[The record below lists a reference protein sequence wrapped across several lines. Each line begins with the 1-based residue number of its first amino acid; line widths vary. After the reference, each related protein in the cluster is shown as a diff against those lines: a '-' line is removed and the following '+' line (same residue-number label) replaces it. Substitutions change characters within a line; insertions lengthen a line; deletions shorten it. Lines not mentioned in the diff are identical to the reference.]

1 MDQDL
6 APELSALPFLL
17 EIEQPAPGSSFSA
30 GGPLTGHGWALGPE
44 KIVSLTVLLNGARLC
59 QATLGI
65 ARADVAA
72 AHAAYPGHERAGFLF
87 WATLP
92 PMLSCRATLR
102 FEVRTLT
109 RSFGRDLPIEVIG
122 NAAPPAGPRAARP
135 RLEPIRLEVEAVTV
149 DKTGR
154 LHLHGWTVGVLA
166 TKSVEVLLND
176 TSLGLADILQVRE
189 DVARTLSTY
198 VHAVRPGFTFDA
210 QLELGDTP
218 RQERLSVV
226 VTDAAG
232 YGRTAS
238 LVIDI
243 PARPAVAAKPLPQ
256 TMIARIEEA
265 RVSERGILRVRGW
278 AVSLADIQH
287 IGVFLGEA
295 ALGAA
300 QIFLPR
306 NDVAEAHPDYPNAA
320 ISGFMLQQ
328 EITDEQLGAEV
339 RIEVSAVGGIRREL
353 TARLVAP
360 SAIRRSQTKEVTH
373 CFFDTVSLTEDGK
386 LSGIGWAVCPSGIE
400 AIALTLGDYDAGVAE
415 IGLDRPDVG
424 NRFSSIPSARKAG
437 FRFAVSLPGRFEGEH
452 ILQLTVHGAGGEQ
465 HNLLQPVRAVA
476 AQEGAASPLRADVE
490 ADQIKYYLDT
500 PQLRDGKATEPVR
513 GFMTLNGWAVSR
525 AGIDSIEV
533 SVDGHPQGT
542 AYYGIR
548 REEVQAAFPDRDALL
563 TGFAMLIPPQV
574 LKCGRHD
581 VQIVLRDRAGHVE
594 QTTFSVEAEPVAEGP
609 GPWQRRTKIPRSE
622 IDLQRAILAS
632 AGWQPAWTILLPLA
646 GDAPEELDAA
656 RATLE
661 SLRYQAWPGW
671 RLRVQAPPGADR
683 GALAAALL
691 AGMDE
696 FAGQVDVATDDPAT
710 LLASLTQDAGMLT
723 WLAPGDRLGEDALL
737 ELSVESV
744 VQAEQRGRPDFL
756 YSDERRTDPADGATK
771 AFFKPDFSPDLLLST
786 NYIGRLWAASPALLA
801 RTGLTL
807 GDLAAHGAYDAV
819 LRLTEAAAHI
829 AHVRKVLAARGAW
842 VDDAAIEQRALERAA
857 HRRGIAAE
865 VLPGCIAGTWRLRRD
880 VPAGGMVSIIM
891 PTIASR
897 GLVKITIDS
906 IRAKT
911 AWPDYEIIVLD
922 NIPADADAEK
932 RAWKGWLR
940 DNADTVIDIAEAFN
954 WSRFNNVGA
963 AQARG
968 DYLLFLNDDIEILDE
983 NWLHALIEHAQRPE
997 VGVVGPQLLYPDGSV
1012 QHAGVFLSH
1021 SVGRH
1026 AFRFYPRDE
1035 PGPFG
1040 LARTQRNVI
1049 SVTGACMLVRREV
1062 FDDVGGFD
1070 EDFSVINN
1078 DLDFSLRLRRSGR
1091 RVIYT
1096 PHTTMIHH
1104 EMVSRSKLK
1113 DVFNSEKF
1121 DSQWKDLFLQ
1131 GDPYFHP
1138 MLTSD
1143 YDDYLSE
1150 PEPLRQ
1156 FQVGHPLVA
1165 REDVRR
1171 ILAVKVDHIGD
1182 FVAAFPAFRRIKQHF
1197 PNAELCVLAA
1207 RASLSLAALEPA
1219 IDRMEEFNFFHA
1231 RSELGRLESAE
1242 QELLDL
1248 QARLTPHRFDL
1259 ALDLRRQNDTRRILQ
1274 HTGARWLAGFDQ
1286 DYANPW
1292 LDIAVEFE
1300 GDVARNFKRSH
1311 VSDSLVQFIDTIARA
1326 CEPDRRGL
1334 HDLPT
1339 SDAARAELC
1348 AVPAVAELAPVLF
1361 SRPVVCVHTGAGA
1374 VNKQWPAKS
1383 FAGLIDLLVGTLPV
1397 NVMIIG
1403 GPDEAAFAAEV
1414 MADVR
1419 RPEQVFSLVGKTTLK
1434 TLPKALLSCD
1444 LYVGNDSGPKH
1455 MAAALGVPT
1464 IGIHSGSVDAGEWGP
1479 MGETTLTIRRDMTCG
1494 PCYIAY
1500 AEDCPRSMACLHGIA
1515 VGDVY
1520 RACRRMLAL
1529 RRQGDM
1535 AA

>member
-1 MDQDL
+1 MDQGV
-6 APELSALPFLL
+6 ASELSALPFLL
-17 EIEQPAPGSSFSA
+17 EIEQPAPGGSFTA
-30 GGPLTGHGWALGPE
+30 GGPLTGHGWVLGPE
-44 KIVSLTVLLNGARLC
+44 KILSVTVLLNGARLC
-59 QATLGI
+59 LATLGI
-65 ARADVAA
+65 SRADVAA
-72 AHAAYPGHERAGFLF
+72 AHPAYPGHERAGFLF

-92 PMLSCRATLR
+92 PMISCRATLR

-109 RSFGRDLPIEVIG
+109 RMHGRELAIDIVG
-122 NAAPPAGPRAARP
+122 NASPPGGRP
-135 RLEPIRLEVEAVTV
+135 RLEPIRVEVEAVTV

-166 TKSVEVLLND
+166 TRSVEVLLGD
-176 TSLGLADILQVRE
+176 KPLGLADIGQVRE

-198 VHAVRPGFTFDA
+198 VHAVRPGFSFDA
-210 QLELGDTP
+210 QLALDDAP
-218 RQERLSVV
+218 RQERLCVV

-243 PARPAVAAKPLPQ
+243 PGRPAQERAVAAAKPMPE

-278 AVSLADIQH
+278 AVSLADIQQ
-287 IGVFLGEA
+287 IQVFLGEA
-295 ALGAA
+295 PLGAA

-306 NDVAEAHPDYPNAA
+306 LDVAEAHPDYPNAGT
-320 ISGFMLQQ
+320 SGFMLQQ
-328 EITDEQLGAEV
+328 EIADEQLAGTVHVAV
-339 RIEVSAVGGIRREL
+339 TAVGGIRRDL
-353 TARLVAP
+353 TAPVVAP
-360 SAIRRSQTKEVTH
+360 PAIRRVQTREVTH
-373 CFFDTVSLTEDGK
+373 CFFDGVSLTEDGK

-400 AIALTLGDYDAGVAE
+400 AIALTLGDHDAGLAE

-424 NRFSSIPSARKAG
+424 NRFASIPSARRAG

-452 ILQLTVHGAGGEQ
+452 ILQLTVRGLGGEE
-465 HNLLQPVRAVA
+465 HNLLQPVRAVPAEA
-476 AQEGAASPLRADVE
+476 AAAPVRAD
-490 ADQIKYYLDT
+490 ADSEGIKHYLDS
-500 PQLRDGKATEPVR
+500 PQLRDGQATEPVR

-525 AGIDSIEV
+525 AGIDTIEV
-533 SVDGHPQGT
+533 SVDGHSQGT

-563 TGFAMLIPPQV
+563 SGFAMLIPPQV
-574 LKCGRHD
+574 LKRGRHD
-581 VQIVLRDRAGHVE
+581 VQVIVRDKAGQVE
-594 QTTFSVEAEPVAEGP
+594 QTAFSIEAEPLAEGP
-609 GPWQRRTKIPRSE
+609 GPWQLRAKIPRSE
-622 IDLQRAILAS
+622 IDLQRAILAA
-632 AGWQPAWTILLPLA
+632 AGLQPAWTILLPLA
-646 GDAPEELDAA
+646 GDTPEEMTAA

-661 SLRYQAWPGW
+661 SLRHQAWPGW
-671 RLRVQAPPGADR
+671 RLCVQAPAGADR

-691 AGMDE
+691 AGLDE
-696 FAGQVDVATDDPAT
+696 FAAHLDVVSDEPAT
-710 LLASLTQDAGMLT
+710 PLASLTQDAGMLT

-737 ELSVESV
+737 ELSVEAV
-744 VQAEQRGRPDFL
+744 VQAGPGGRPDFL
-756 YSDERRTDPADGATK
+756 YSDERRTDPADGAPK

-801 RTGLTL
+801 RAGLTL
-807 GDLAAHGAYDAV
+807 GDLRMHGAYDAV
-819 LRLTEAAAHI
+819 LRLTEAASHI

-842 VDDAAIEQRALERAA
+842 VEDADQERRALERAA
-857 HRRGIAAE
+857 SRRGIAAD
-865 VLPGCIAGTWRLRRD
+865 VLPGCIDGTWRFRR
-880 VPAGGMVSIIM
+880 VVSARGLVSIIM

-906 IRAKT
+906 IRART

-922 NIPADADAEK
+922 NIPADADAE
-932 RAWKGWLR
+932 RGAWKGWLR

-954 WSRFNNVGA
+954 WSRFNNLGA

-968 DYLLFLNDDIEILDE
+968 EFLLFLNDDIEILDE

-1026 AFRFYPRDE
+1026 AFRFYPRDA

-1049 SVTGACMLVRREV
+1049 SVTGACMLTRREV
-1062 FDDVGGFD
+1062 FDDLAGFD

-1091 RVIYT
+1091 LVIYT

-1121 DSQWKDLFLQ
+1121 DSRWKDLFLQ

-1197 PNAELCVLAA
+1197 PHAELCVLAA
-1207 RASLSLAALEPA
+1207 RASMSLAALEPA

-1231 RSELGRLESAE
+1231 RSELGRLASAE

-1248 QARLTPHRFDL
+1248 QERLTPHRFDL
-1259 ALDLRRQNDTRRILQ
+1259 ALDLRRQNDTRKILQ

-1326 CEPDRRGL
+1326 CETDRRGL
-1334 HDLPT
+1334 HNLPAP
-1339 SDAARAELC
+1339 DAARAELC
-1348 AVPAVAELAPVLF
+1348 ALPAIAEMAPALF
-1361 SRPVVCVHTGAGA
+1361 SCPVVCVHTGAGA

-1419 RPEQVFSLVGKTTLK
+1419 RPERVFSLVGKTTLK

-1479 MGETTLTIRRDMTCG
+1479 MGENTLTIRRDMTCG

-1529 RRQGDM
+1529 RRHGDI